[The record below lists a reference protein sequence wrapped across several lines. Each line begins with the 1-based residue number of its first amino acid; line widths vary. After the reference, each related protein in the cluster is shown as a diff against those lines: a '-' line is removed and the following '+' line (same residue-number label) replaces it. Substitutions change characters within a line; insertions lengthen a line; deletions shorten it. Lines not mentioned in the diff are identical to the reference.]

1 LLISTFFII
10 INKKSPSSQY
20 FTTTLGGGVHMNDL
34 AKILGIDGV
43 KVNIKSIDDHVI
55 SFYIQMDGD
64 QASFMP

>member
-10 INKKSPSSQY
+10 INKKPPSPQY
-20 FTTTLGGGVHMNDL
+20 FTTTLGGGVHMNYL

>member
-1 LLISTFFII
+1 
-10 INKKSPSSQY
+10 
-20 FTTTLGGGVHMNDL
+20 MNDL

-43 KVNIKSIDDHVI
+43 KVNIKSIDDHAI